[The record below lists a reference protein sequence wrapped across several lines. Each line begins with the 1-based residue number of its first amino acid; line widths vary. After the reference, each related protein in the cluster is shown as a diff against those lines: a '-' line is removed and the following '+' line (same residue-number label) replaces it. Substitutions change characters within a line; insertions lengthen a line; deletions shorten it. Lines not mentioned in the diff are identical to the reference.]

1 MKKRLAEPDLLRC
14 LAAFAVIGQHILGA
28 YGRRD
33 ISIADMRWIV
43 VLFEL
48 ARFAVPAFVFL
59 AGLMA
64 VLPSSESTRPGA
76 YLLRRLR
83 TVALPYLAW
92 TLLYLY
98 DGGMLTGL
106 SSVVSA
112 LWKGSAAYHLWYV
125 PLILQFTLL
134 TPLFR
139 VLRRPQEAR
148 HRAAD
153 CCKVLAVAAA
163 FALLCVL
170 DRIRVAFP
178 GSFIARY
185 NYNLFPAWLF
195 YFVLG
200 ALFGSDYERLLA
212 LVKRF
217 WYAPAAIAALQTARI
232 IRADLSYINTYQ
244 KVSFSIVS
252 TVQPGFALG
261 AAATILTLLAAA
273 SCLQRIKPVA
283 AATRFVSIHSYRMYL
298 IHVMAINHINRQLV
312 ARRDTI
318 GQSKVEVLKKHAA

>member
-28 YGRRD
+28 YGRIE
-33 ISIADMRWIV
+33 ISSADMRWIV

-83 TVALPYLAW
+83 TVALPSLVW
-92 TLLYLY
+92 TLLSL
-98 DGGMLTGL
+98 
-106 SSVVSA
+106 
-112 LWKGSAAYHLWYV
+112 YV

-178 GSFIARY
+178 VSFIARY

-312 ARRDTI
+312 GSFTDLGGYYRLLYLLVCASSLLAAFALDSLFALLRR
-318 GQSKVEVLKKHAA
+318 VRKH